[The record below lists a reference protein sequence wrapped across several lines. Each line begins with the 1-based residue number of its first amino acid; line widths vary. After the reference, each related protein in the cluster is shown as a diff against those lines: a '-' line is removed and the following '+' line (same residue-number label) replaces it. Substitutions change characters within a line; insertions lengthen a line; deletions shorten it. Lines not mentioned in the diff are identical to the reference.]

1 MSKNT
6 EEKLDL
12 ILEKLERIDRTINP
26 PFWQVALKWIVN
38 HFLTLLILVFVA
50 VIVWKVWG
58 IVLDIIEV
66 TDNLQA
72 QFGLLK
78 DSTTQAVEKLKFWR

>member
-1 MSKNT
+1 MPSS
-6 EEKLDL
+6 EDKLDL
-12 ILEKLERIDRTINP
+12 ILEKLERIDQTINP
-26 PFWQVALKWIVN
+26 PFWKVSLKWVVN

-50 VIVWKVWG
+50 IIVWKVWG

-72 QFGLLK
+72 QFGSFK
-78 DSTTQAVEKLKFWR
+78 DSTSQAVERMKFWK